1 LQKRRGR
8 PKKLTKKYSHIGIS
22 RVIKKVGRG
31 PLKNELNLLGKRRIL
46 LSSKK
51 EYKSFSII
59 K

>member
-1 LQKRRGR
+1 MAPRRRGR
-8 PKKLTKKYSHIGIS
+8 PKKQAKKYHIATNK
-22 RVIKKVGRG
+22 VIKKMARG
-31 PLKNELNLLGKRRIL
+31 PIKNELNLLGKRRIL